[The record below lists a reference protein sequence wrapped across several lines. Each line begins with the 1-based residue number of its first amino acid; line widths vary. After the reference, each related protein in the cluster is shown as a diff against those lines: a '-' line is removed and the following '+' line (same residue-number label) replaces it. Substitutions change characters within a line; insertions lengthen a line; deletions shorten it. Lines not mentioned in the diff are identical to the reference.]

1 MTEILKITN
10 KKGLHHTDQ
19 INKLPSYIM
28 PEISRK
34 HKLSPYVD
42 WDGRDLF
49 IKLIANPNPI
59 FAIFPKDRRKPCIHI
74 RGGTSKTD
82 REIEKHLMRIPEN
95 SLGVILGVAKDQPE
109 DWGSKPEHK
118 NKHGE
123 ICCHYRQ

>member
-1 MTEILKITN
+1 MIIGLLNMTEILKITN

-19 INKLPSYIM
+19 INKLPNYIM

-34 HKLSPYVD
+34 HKLSPHVD

-59 FAIFPKDRRKPCIHI
+59 FAIFPKDRTKPCIHI

-95 SLGVILGVAKDQPE
+95 SLGVILGVAKPE
-109 DWGSKPEHK
+109 PDDWAYVSKRLEVVL
-118 NKHGE
+118 
-123 ICCHYRQ
+123 R